1 MSSTTSVSGLASG
14 FDWRS
19 MVDQLMEV
27 EHGTVDLMTK
37 KQSQVSNELSEWRS
51 LNTRLLALKTAA
63 ENLTKADDFYD
74 YSSTMSTDSS
84 TVDAE
89 DLVSVS
95 TSSTALSGTY
105 NIKVEKLAT
114 AQKLSSTSFTDSS
127 TALGSGYEGEILLN
141 GKVVSITASDTLK
154 DVRDKINNANSGSDP
169 SGITASIV
177 SYGTNDTRLVIT
189 SEATGEDGMGI
200 ANGSA
205 SDLIEKF
212 GFVDS
217 VSSVKTSITGGAQ
230 SDQFDSSTQ
239 AIKSIFGLSANQSG
253 SVTIGGT
260 AVAIDLSSDSLESIK
275 NKINSAGIAGV
286 SASIVS
292 QTDDDGN
299 NLYRLQIDGTQTFTD
314 DQNIL
319 ETIGVLQKGVSSVTG
334 TTSANAM
341 TSEGSVITASTLLSD
356 IDGYNTFT
364 AGDSI
369 DITGTD
375 HSGGAVNTS
384 FTITAS
390 STVQDFLDAV
400 ESAFGDVNAY
410 ITSDGKIEV
419 ADQISGASSLS
430 VSLASNLADGNS
442 TLDFGA
448 FSALD
453 TVRERQLVAGSDAEV
468 SIDGVTVSSSDNII
482 DDVLAGVTIDLKKAD
497 TDTTI
502 SLTIGHDYDSIISKI
517 ENMVGAY
524 NDVAAFIT
532 DQQTYDEENDTTGG
546 PLFGDGTLSSIKRNL
561 TSVLIESVWGVNSEY
576 STLGLV
582 GISVDT
588 EGQLSI
594 DEGELRGYL
603 ETNFNEI
610 RDLFVARGTTDTGS
624 LTYVTSDR
632 NANSGDY
639 AVFITQAA
647 TQSTATSENSYAG
660 ALGAD
665 ETITVTD
672 GDKVSTVD
680 LTSTMTLSDAVNA
693 LNTDFDTEYTQT
705 LASGNAVLSGGLPA
719 SSSLTWDSIDGASMV
734 DGDTINFS
742 GTSRGGSTV
751 QGSYTISDVTTDTLQ
766 DFLAEIESV
775 FGDEV
780 NAGVDSE
787 GRIVVTDRTSGNSN
801 LSLTIE
807 EPVGR
812 GLDFGTV
819 ESTNDGGTTGRYAL
833 EVTASVSASNELVI
847 THDYYGSG
855 NTFEISETADLFWTG
870 DQTVDNG
877 QDVAGTINGE
887 SASGKGQVLTGDE
900 DEPNVDGLVIK
911 YTGTDSGVEV
921 GNIKLTLGIAELF
934 NRTLFSIT
942 DDVDGYL
949 TAKTESLEDRI
960 DSYDERIEKMETR
973 LTARMQ
979 TMINRF
985 IAMELALSEIQNQ
998 GDWLTSQLSSL
1009 SR

>member
-19 MVDQLMEV
+19 MVDQLMQV
-27 EHGTVDLMTK
+27 EHGTVDLMSN
-37 KQSQVSNELSEWRS
+37 KQSEVENELSEWRS

-105 NIKVEKLAT
+105 NIQVEKLAA

-127 TALGSGYEGEILLN
+127 TALGSAYEGEILLN
-141 GKVVSITASDTLK
+141 GKVVGITASDTLK

-189 SEATGEDGMGI
+189 SEATGEEGMGV

-205 SDLIEKF
+205 ADLIEKF

-217 VSSVKTSITGGAQ
+217 VSTVKTSITGGAQ

-239 AIKSIFGLSANQSG
+239 SIKSIFGLSANQSG

-260 AVAIDLSSDSLESIK
+260 AVAIDLSTDSLESIK

-299 NLYRLQIDGTQTFTD
+299 NLYRLQIDGTQDFND

-319 ETIGVLQKGVSSVTG
+319 ETIGVLEKGVSSVTG

-410 ITSDGKIEV
+410 ITSDGNIEV
-419 ADQISGASSLS
+419 ADQISGASSLN
-430 VSLASNLADGNS
+430 VSLSSNLADGNS

-468 SIDGVTVSSSDNII
+468 SIDGVTVTSSDNII

-497 TDTTI
+497 ADTTV
-502 SLTIGHDYDSIISKI
+502 SLTIGHDYDSIVSKI
-517 ENMVGAY
+517 EGLVNAY
-524 NDVAAFIT
+524 NDVAAFISN
-532 DQQTYDEENDTTGG
+532 QQSYDEENDSTGG

-561 TSVLIESVWGVNSEY
+561 TSVLVESVWGVNSEF
-576 STLGLV
+576 STLGLAGV
-582 GISVDT
+582 SVDT

-594 DEGELRGYL
+594 DEGVLRGYL

-639 AVFITQAA
+639 AVFISQAA
-647 TQSTATSENSYAG
+647 SQSTATSENSYAG
-660 ALGAD
+660 TLGAD

-680 LTSTMTLSDAVNA
+680 LTSGMTLSDAVNA

-705 LASGNAVLSGGLPA
+705 LASENAVLSGGIAA
-719 SSSLTWDSIDGASMV
+719 SSSLTWDSIDGAALV
-734 DGDTINFS
+734 DGDIINFS
-742 GTSRGGSTV
+742 GTTRGGTTV

-801 LSLTIE
+801 LSLSIE
-807 EPVGR
+807 EPTGR

-819 ESTNDGGTTGRYAL
+819 ESTNDGGTNGRYAL
-833 EVTASVSASNELVI
+833 EVTASVSGADELVI
-847 THDYYGSG
+847 THDYFGSG

-870 DQTVDNG
+870 DQAVDNG
-877 QDVAGTINGE
+877 KDVAGTINGE
-887 SASGKGQVLTGDE
+887 SATGKGQVLTGDE

-911 YTGTDSGVEV
+911 YTGTDDGVEV

-960 DSYDERIEKMETR
+960 DSYDQRIEKMETR
-973 LTARMQ
+973 LDARMQ

-1009 SR
+1009 S